1 MASAYDRGAPAAA
14 GGRRIAV
21 VLFNL
26 GGPDGQADVRP
37 FLQNLFS
44 DPAIIGAPAAVR
56 MPLAWFIAKRREKM
70 AQANYALMGGGSPLL
85 KETRAQADALAGA
98 LARRLPGDVVRTFIA
113 MRYWSPDTATAAREV
128 AAFEPDE
135 VLLVPLYPQYSTTT
149 TASSLKAWRQAY
161 KGSGRTSTLC
171 CWYANEG
178 LVEAHAN
185 AILSTWEAAGR
196 PHVRLLFSAH
206 GVPMSVIDKGD
217 PYQWQIEATCA
228 AIAARLGEGWD
239 WRLCYQSRVGP
250 MKWLGPTTPEAITAA
265 AEEGL
270 GVLIDP
276 VAFVSEHVETLVEL
290 DIEYAHM
297 AEELGMQAYL
307 RAPAVGT
314 DQVFIEGLAGA
325 AVRALDG
332 LGVSA
337 DNARCP
343 GAFSQ
348 CGQRLALAAPG
359 AHA

>member
-1 MASAYDRGAPAAA
+1 MHEKGAPARA

-56 MPLAWFIAKRREKM
+56 LPLAWFIAKRREKM

-85 KETRAQADALAGA
+85 KETRAQAEALGGV
-98 LARRLPGDVVRTFIA
+98 LARRLPGDDVRTFIA
-113 MRYWSPDTATAAREV
+113 MRYWSPDTATTARDV
-128 AAFEPDE
+128 AAFEPE
-135 VLLVPLYPQYSTTT
+135 EILLVPLYPQYSTTT
-149 TASSLKAWRQAY
+149 TASSLKAWRETY
-161 KGSGRTSTLC
+161 KGPGRTRTLC

-185 AILSTWEAAGR
+185 AILGAWEAAGR

-206 GVPMSVIDKGD
+206 GVPLSVIEKGD
-217 PYQWQIEATCA
+217 PYQQQIEATCA

-250 MKWLGPTTPEAITAA
+250 MKWLGPATPDAITAA

-297 AEELGMQAYL
+297 AEELGMQTYL

-325 AVRALDG
+325 AIKALDG
-332 LGVSA
+332 PGVTA
-337 DNARCP
+337 DNSPCP
-343 GAFSQ
+343 AAFGQ
-348 CGQRLALAAPG
+348 CGQRLTPAQSG
-359 AHA
+359 ARA